1 MTDHSIAGTW
11 KGHYSYRDDPE
22 DGSGFEAV
30 FYEDSKGILE
40 GHILD
45 DDQAFGQA
53 TISGVFSY
61 PRVNFTKVYLLQ
73 EPRRLSPIEYQGSM
87 SGDGKS
93 ISGTWIIV
101 QGSTVLR
108 RGGWKAH
115 RKDDDVKKSEPRQ
128 EEKVIE
134 KPVTVY

>member
-30 FYEDSKGILE
+30 FYEDSNGALE
-40 GHILD
+40 GHVLD
-45 DDQAFGQA
+45 DEEFGQA

-61 PRVNFTKVYLLQ
+61 PRVNFTKVYAMKG
-73 EPRRLSPIEYQGSM
+73 LSPIEYQGTM

-93 ISGTWIIV
+93 MSGTWIIT
-101 QGSTVLR
+101 QGSMVIR

-115 RKDDDVKKSEPRQ
+115 RRDEGRKKEETTE

-134 KPVTVY
+134 KPQAVY

>member
-1 MTDHSIAGTW
+1 MSDHSIAGTW

-30 FYEDSKGILE
+30 FYEDSKGVLE

-45 DDQAFGQA
+45 DEYMGQA

-61 PRVNFTKVYLLQ
+61 PRVSFTKVYLL
-73 EPRRLSPIEYQGSM
+73 PGLSPVEYQGTM

-93 ISGTWIIV
+93 MSGTWIIT
-101 QGSTVLR
+101 QGSMVVR

-115 RKDDDVKKSEPRQ
+115 RKDDERKKEETRQ
-128 EEKVIE
+128 EEKITE
-134 KPVTVY
+134 KPLTVY